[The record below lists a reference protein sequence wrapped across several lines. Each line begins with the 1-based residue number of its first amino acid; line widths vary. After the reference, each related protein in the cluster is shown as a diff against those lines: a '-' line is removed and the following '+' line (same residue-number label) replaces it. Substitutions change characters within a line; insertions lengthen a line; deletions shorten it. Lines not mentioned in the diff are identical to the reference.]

1 MGGDIRGVTEMKTD
15 KKFIIPLILLLF
27 FLLIM
32 GVIYY
37 YNEQETYML
46 TPLPLFVPTAL
57 PSDVSIPQGESKTIA
72 VGFSYNAVVREPDT
86 VSFYLSTTIGE
97 VPSFVHAT
105 FDPEVIKVRPGERF
119 YSNLTLKIDPDAP
132 IGEYYLSA
140 AVKSS
145 RFGPHDRYDGTR
157 VCGDCGACF
166 YLNVIGP
173 KEREKIP
180 LASRIK

>member
-1 MGGDIRGVTEMKTD
+1 MKT
-15 KKFIIPLILLLF
+15 KKILAIGIVALVVC
-27 FLLIM
+27 
-32 GVIYY
+32 GVGLAIGLYIHDY
-37 YNEQETYML
+37 MESYML
-46 TPLPLFVPTAL
+46 TPLPLFVPTIL
-57 PSDVSIPQGESKTIA
+57 PQDVSIPQGGSKTIA

-86 VSFYLSTTIGE
+86 VSFYLSSTIGE

-119 YSNLTLKIDPDAP
+119 YSKLTLKIDPDAP
-132 IGEYYLSA
+132 TGEYYLLA

-145 RFGPHDRYDGTR
+145 RFGPHDRYNGTR

-173 KEREKIP
+173 KERENTP
-180 LASRIK
+180 ASRIK

>member
-105 FDPEVIKVRPGERF
+105 FDPKEVMVR
-119 YSNLTLKIDPDAP
+119 DPRRDF
-132 IGEYYLSA
+132 I
-140 AVKSS
+140 
-145 RFGPHDRYDGTR
+145 
-157 VCGDCGACF
+157 
-166 YLNVIGP
+166 
-173 KEREKIP
+173 
-180 LASRIK
+180 RI